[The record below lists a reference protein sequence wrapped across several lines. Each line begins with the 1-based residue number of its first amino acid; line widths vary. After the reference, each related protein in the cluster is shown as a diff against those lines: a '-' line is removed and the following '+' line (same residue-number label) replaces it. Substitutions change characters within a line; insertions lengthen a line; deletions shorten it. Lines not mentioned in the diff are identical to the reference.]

1 MYYLQGFL
9 WLLSVF
15 DTNTQPS
22 AYCIINGLGGG
33 GVAPGGPCVSRVFAN
48 LTLFVLSK
56 LELLHS

>member
-1 MYYLQGFL
+1 M
-9 WLLSVF
+9 F

-22 AYCIINGLGGG
+22 AYCIINGGGG
-33 GVAPGGPCVSRVFAN
+33 APGVPCVSRVFAN

>member
-1 MYYLQGFL
+1 M
-9 WLLSVF
+9 F

-48 LTLFVLSK
+48 LTLFVLSE
-56 LELLHS
+56 LELLHT